1 MKISARNQFPGTVS
15 DIHTSAVYT
24 EVVVRL
30 QGGTL
35 LVVAMITRESAEA
48 LNIKPGVEV
57 IALVKAP
64 QILIVTDFGGYR
76 ISARN
81 QLHGNIVQMKPGAI
95 NTEVVIA
102 LNGGERVTATVTND
116 SVEALGLRLGQPAT
130 AVLKSSAV
138 ILAVAG

>member
-15 DIHTSAVYT
+15 DVHTGAVYT

-30 QGGTL
+30 QGGTPL
-35 LVVAMITRESAEA
+35 VAMITRESAEA
-48 LNIKPGVEV
+48 LGIKTGVEV
-57 IALVKAP
+57 IAMVKAP

-81 QLHGNIVQMKPGAI
+81 QLPGNIVQMKPGAI
-95 NTEVVIA
+95 NTEIVIE
-102 LNGGERVTATVTND
+102 LNGGEMVTATVTND

-130 AVLKSSAV
+130 AVFKSSAV
-138 ILAVAG
+138 ILAVAA